1 MITSHLLLA
10 LAALAL
16 LFVVALQ
23 DILRPAL
30 AHESISTGLSG
41 PMDGLLLGAFALLS
55 GALVYAFNDT
65 TVLQSL
71 LAGAA
76 AIGLVVTG
84 LTGWLTTE
92 LGPNGERYHVI
103 STAITFSLA
112 VALQLVTNH
121 TPLLWGITVGG
132 AAAAIATHFLVANP
146 SVTEKVG
153 VTGLCGWL
161 IAWALT

>member
-10 LAALAL
+10 LAALGIVL
-16 LFVVALQ
+16 VVTLQ

-41 PMDGLLLGAFALLS
+41 PMDGLLLGAFGLLS
-55 GALVYAFNDT
+55 AALVAAFIHT
-65 TVLQSL
+65 TTLQAVL
-71 LAGAA
+71 ACAA
-76 AIGLVVTG
+76 AAGLVVTG
-84 LTGWLTTE
+84 LTGWLTVE
-92 LGPNGERYHVI
+92 IGPNGERYHVI

-121 TPLLWGITVGG
+121 TAGMWGITAGS
-132 AAAAIATHFLVANP
+132 AAAAIATHFLVPNA

-153 VTGLCGWL
+153 VLGLCAWL
-161 IAWALT
+161 VAWAL